1 LELRQLEYFLAVCE
15 LKSFTKAAQKLFV
28 SQPTITS
35 AVISLEKE
43 LNVQLLIRSRRGFTL
58 TSEGE
63 VFYNH
68 VKLVMKDVRIAVK
81 QLEQT
86 REKKQ
91 KTLRIAVCTFLAKD
105 FFLPAYDAFLDENPG
120 ASLIFTEC
128 TSQNAK
134 SQLDSE
140 SVDAAL
146 VIDTPNNAHIE
157 NRTDLLTSPVMICVP
172 SGLPHDRVKLLSA
185 IKNGLPVF
193 FCDDSPSLKKEIAA
207 RLDLPNDSIFAKV
220 CSADNA
226 RYILKK
232 GKSVGFVPG
241 FCDFQATG
249 CNLINAAPALDACFS
264 LYWHENDLLRE
275 FIQSFLAFLH
285 KWLML
290 KIQMEKK
297 HEI

>member
-1 LELRQLEYFLAVCE
+1 MYL
-15 LKSFTKAAQKLFV
+15 
-28 SQPTITS
+28 
-35 AVISLEKE
+35 
-43 LNVQLLIRSRRGFTL
+43 SRERL
-58 TSEGE
+58 
-63 VFYNH
+63 
-68 VKLVMKDVRIAVK
+68 
-81 QLEQT
+81 
-86 REKKQ
+86 
-91 KTLRIAVCTFLAKD
+91 
-105 FFLPAYDAFLDENPG
+105 FLPAYDAFLDENPG